1 MQNHFNNK
9 KNATLGLRLQPFN
22 KENIMN
28 VHSLKK
34 LLFAVVI
41 LFGTQTALLAQVGIT
56 AVPFLLIE
64 PDSRATG
71 MGNTGTAI
79 ADNAA
84 AVFWN
89 PAGLAFQSG
98 NEVSITHANWLPGL
112 QTDDIFYDYLVG
124 KYEIEGIGTIG
135 AHITYLN
142 LGSQQRTNEQGQD
155 LGQFNSYEIAGGL
168 AYGLKISERFAL
180 GAGARF
186 VYSRLVPS
194 GTLVG
199 SQQANAG
206 TSIGL
211 DFSGL
216 YRTGSFNLGNMQANA
231 RFGFN
236 ISNLG
241 PGVQYTD
248 NAQQDPMPAM
258 FRFGS
263 AFTLDIDENNSF
275 TLAAD
280 ISKILARQDFE
291 VVANPD
297 PNAED
302 STLINSSY
310 VSSFEALFSSWGSF
324 ERFNGSETV
333 ELSPLDQLMFG
344 VGLEYWYSDLFALRG
359 GYYYENPENGD
370 RQYITLGAGLRYDM
384 FGVDFSYIIADEN
397 SPLANTIRLSALVK
411 F

>member
-1 MQNHFNNK
+1 MK
-9 KNATLGLRLQPFN
+9 A
-22 KENIMN
+22 
-28 VHSLKK
+28 SLKITLS
-34 LLFAVVI
+34 LLFL
-41 LFGTQTALLAQVGIT
+41 LFGIQTAAFAQVGIT

-79 ADNAA
+79 ADNASA
-84 AVFWN
+84 MFWN
-89 PAGLAFQSG
+89 PAGLAFQTG
-98 NEVSITHANWLPGL
+98 NQVSITHANWLPGL
-112 QTDDIFYDYLVG
+112 QADDIFYDYLVG
-124 KYEIEGIGTIG
+124 KYEVEGIGTIG

-142 LGSQQRTNEQGQD
+142 LGSQERTNEQGQN

-168 AYGLKISERFAL
+168 AYGFKLSERFAL
-180 GAGARF
+180 GAGLRF

-194 GTLVG
+194 GTLVSG
-199 SQQANAG
+199 QQANAG
-206 TSIGL
+206 TSLGI

-216 YRTGSFNLGNMQANA
+216 YRTKAFNIGSMNSQAK
-231 RFGFN
+231 FGFN

-248 NAQQDPMPAM
+248 EAQRDPMPAM
-258 FRFGS
+258 FRLGS
-263 AFTLDIDENNSF
+263 SLKMDIDERNSI

-280 ISKILARQDFE
+280 VSKILARQDVNF
-291 VVANPD
+291 VPD
-297 PNAED
+297 PSNQDTVRAEY
-302 STLINSSY
+302 SY
-310 VSSFEALFSSWGSF
+310 VSSFQALFESWGSF

-333 ELSPLDQLMFG
+333 ELSPFDQLMFG
-344 VGLEYWYSDLFALRG
+344 LGMEYWYNDLFAVRG

-397 SPLANTIRLSALVK
+397 SPLANTIRLSALVN